1 MFYALNSQNQLVH
14 ASTADLLKKYY
25 CPVCHQP
32 VKLRTGKLNSA
43 HFAHQHSTFSN
54 QHYDT
59 NVHQAGKRLLM
70 KWGNELGYDVQSE
83 VSFKAIQ
90 RRADVILKLP
100 KSQVVIE
107 YQCSPIS
114 AAELTKRSRAYAQTG
129 LQCIWLVG
137 KRYCLHGRIS
147 QHNAQFFRYHPNI
160 GFYFI
165 YLNAEMQRLELY
177 YQIQQAAFLRPKYR
191 IKFLANLKELIQ
203 FIHHV
208 KENHLNKISVKM
220 RMHQIRN
227 FNRAEAYSTGMTRK
241 LQVQCYLNHLE
252 FRQEVLQNLSLS
264 FDYPIYRYSK
274 VYFQIAV
281 QLGIN
286 SKKLLYQMPFIN
298 YHNFI

>member
-1 MFYALNSQNQLVH
+1 MFYALNSQNQLIH
-14 ASTADLLKKYY
+14 ASAADLSMKYY
-25 CPVCHQP
+25 CPVCRQP

-43 HFAHQHSTFSN
+43 HFAHQHPTFSN

-59 NVHQAGKRLLM
+59 NVHQAGKQLLI

-83 VSFKAIQ
+83 VSFKEIQ
-90 RRADVILKLP
+90 RRADVIFKLP
-100 KSQVVIE
+100 QSQVVIE

-114 AAELTKRSRAYAQTG
+114 AAELTKRSQAYAQTG
-129 LQCIWLVG
+129 LHCIWLVG

-147 QHNAQFFRYHPNI
+147 QHNAQFFKYHPNI
-160 GFYFI
+160 GFYLI

-203 FIHHV
+203 FIHHA
-208 KENHLNKISVKM
+208 KENYLNKISVKM

-227 FNRAEAYSTGMTRK
+227 FNRAEAYSTGMTRM

-252 FRQEVLQNLSLS
+252 FHQAVLQNLSAS

-274 VYFQIAV
+274 VYFQIAL

-286 SKKLLYQMPFIN
+286 SKRLLYQMPFIN

>member
-70 KWGNELGYDVQSE
+70 KWGNELGYNVQSE

-107 YQCSPIS
+107 YQYSFSKS
-114 AAELTKRSRAYAQTG
+114 AADAWT
-129 LQCIWLVG
+129 
-137 KRYCLHGRIS
+137 
-147 QHNAQFFRYHPNI
+147 N
-160 GFYFI
+160 
-165 YLNAEMQRLELY
+165 
-177 YQIQQAAFLRPKYR
+177 
-191 IKFLANLKELIQ
+191 
-203 FIHHV
+203 
-208 KENHLNKISVKM
+208 
-220 RMHQIRN
+220 
-227 FNRAEAYSTGMTRK
+227 
-241 LQVQCYLNHLE
+241 
-252 FRQEVLQNLSLS
+252 
-264 FDYPIYRYSK
+264 
-274 VYFQIAV
+274 
-281 QLGIN
+281 
-286 SKKLLYQMPFIN
+286 
-298 YHNFI
+298 